1 MENIGEEII
10 GMALPVALFLLNTN
24 RVQKAIECCKESLF
38 LMNCNT
44 EENDLQSIKLLLME
58 FYFILFRAYRRI
70 SDYINAERYCR
81 ELLVLSHESGALLK
95 EGNASMA
102 LAKICE
108 IQCKFTE
115 ATQLYDKTI
124 NIRAQIG
131 DKKGEGN
138 ACVRI
143 GAMFYKLG
151 EYVKAKEYYERALK
165 ITTQIGDRNGEA
177 LSYVN
182 LGATFES
189 LGEYLKAKEY
199 IERALAI
206 RIEMG
211 DRLEEATCYGNLGVV
226 FMGLGQYVKATG
238 YLEKALAI
246 RTKIGDRLGEAADY
260 ENLGHVNLLLRQ
272 YFKAKEYLQKA
283 LSIRAE
289 TGDRTGEAVDFLNL
303 GSVFKSLGLQVEAKE
318 YLEKALAFNNE
329 IGNRNGQ
336 AKCYEH
342 IGTMFM
348 SFGEYIKAKV
358 NLETALAI
366 ATEIGDRAGEAR
378 CYAQLG
384 DVFTSL
390 SENVKAKEYTE
401 RALAIRIEISDRKGV
416 ALCYKKLGM
425 LLWWLGDYDK
435 AKEYVERALAITAR
449 LGDRAGEASYYAL
462 LGNLFTS
469 LGENVKAKE
478 YTERA
483 LAIRIEISDR
493 KGVALCYK
501 KLGMLLWW
509 LGDYD
514 KAKEYVERALAI
526 TTKLGDRAGEASCYA
541 RLGDLFTSLGENFK
555 AKEYTDRALA
565 IRIEICDRW
574 GVAECYGIL
583 GNIFSSLGEYFEAKE
598 YFRNALLISIEI
610 GDRDGEA
617 KSYRN
622 LGHLFTMLDHQIA
635 EVCFE
640 KALYLSST
648 IEVRYLEL
656 QVLFGYSILF
666 LQQNKLKEALWYL
679 HQSIYKFEEQR
690 NLLGINDQLK
700 ISFLEARGAS
710 PYKLLSWLLCVTRNP
725 HHALYVEELGRAR
738 GLSDLMAEKY
748 SVETHISAN
757 PQSWSGIGDI
767 LKKENNSTCLYISFF
782 ANVVQ
787 LWIMKSSGVIY
798 FKTIPVKEYFVL
810 AGLAKKLSL
819 DDILVNSFR
828 SFGCL
833 PMEECEDRSLQ
844 VGEPQPISLE
854 QRSSKASRLVE
865 EDNNEEEISSIFL
878 CYKIFIAPI
887 YHLLEDPEVIIVPH
901 SSLYK
906 VPFAALKEK
915 DGAEYFSES
924 HRIRIV
930 PSLTTLKLIQ
940 DSPVDYHSNS
950 GALIVG
956 NPKVGWLSPLPWAR
970 IEAEMV
976 GRLVGTAPLVGER
989 ATKQAVLEQ
998 ITSVSLIHFAA
1009 HGDAERG
1016 EIALS
1021 PNQTPDNPNII
1032 PPKEAYML
1040 TMGDVSRVKVR
1051 AKLVV
1056 LSCCHSANGQIR
1068 AEGVIGIARAF
1079 LASGARSVL
1088 AALWAIPD
1096 SATEKLMRR
1105 FYEHLVGGESAS
1117 ESLHQAMKW
1126 MRNNGFTM
1134 ESDWASFMLIGDD
1147 VKLEFGKQR

>member
-1 MENIGEEII
+1 
-10 GMALPVALFLLNTN
+10 
-24 RVQKAIECCKESLF
+24 
-38 LMNCNT
+38 
-44 EENDLQSIKLLLME
+44 
-58 FYFILFRAYRRI
+58 
-70 SDYINAERYCR
+70 
-81 ELLVLSHESGALLK
+81 
-95 EGNASMA
+95 
-102 LAKICE
+102 
-108 IQCKFTE
+108 
-115 ATQLYDKTI
+115 
-124 NIRAQIG
+124 
-131 DKKGEGN
+131 
-138 ACVRI
+138 
-143 GAMFYKLG
+143 
-151 EYVKAKEYYERALK
+151 
-165 ITTQIGDRNGEA
+165 
-177 LSYVN
+177 
-182 LGATFES
+182 
-189 LGEYLKAKEY
+189 
-199 IERALAI
+199 
-206 RIEMG
+206 
-211 DRLEEATCYGNLGVV
+211 
-226 FMGLGQYVKATG
+226 
-238 YLEKALAI
+238 
-246 RTKIGDRLGEAADY
+246 
-260 ENLGHVNLLLRQ
+260 
-272 YFKAKEYLQKA
+272 
-283 LSIRAE
+283 
-289 TGDRTGEAVDFLNL
+289 
-303 GSVFKSLGLQVEAKE
+303 
-318 YLEKALAFNNE
+318 
-329 IGNRNGQ
+329 
-336 AKCYEH
+336 
-342 IGTMFM
+342 
-348 SFGEYIKAKV
+348 
-358 NLETALAI
+358 
-366 ATEIGDRAGEAR
+366 
-378 CYAQLG
+378 
-384 DVFTSL
+384 
-390 SENVKAKEYTE
+390 
-401 RALAIRIEISDRKGV
+401 
-416 ALCYKKLGM
+416 
-425 LLWWLGDYDK
+425 
-435 AKEYVERALAITAR
+435 
-449 LGDRAGEASYYAL
+449 
-462 LGNLFTS
+462 
-469 LGENVKAKE
+469 
-478 YTERA
+478 
-483 LAIRIEISDR
+483 
-493 KGVALCYK
+493 
-501 KLGMLLWW
+501 
-509 LGDYD
+509 
-514 KAKEYVERALAI
+514 
-526 TTKLGDRAGEASCYA
+526 
-541 RLGDLFTSLGENFK
+541 
-555 AKEYTDRALA
+555 
-565 IRIEICDRW
+565 
-574 GVAECYGIL
+574 
-583 GNIFSSLGEYFEAKE
+583 
-598 YFRNALLISIEI
+598 
-610 GDRDGEA
+610 
-617 KSYRN
+617 
-622 LGHLFTMLDHQIA
+622 MLDHQIA

-725 HHALYVEELGRAR
+725 HHALYVVELGRAR
-738 GLSDLMAEKY
+738 GLSDLMAEKC

-782 ANVVQ
+782 ANFVQ
-787 LWIMKSSGVIY
+787 LWIMKSSEVIY

-901 SSLYK
+901 SNLYK

-956 NPKVGWLSPLPWAR
+956 SPKVGWLSLLPWAR
-970 IEAEMV
+970 KEAEMV

-1021 PNQTPDNPNII
+1021 PNQTPDNPKII

-1079 LASGARSVL
+1079 QASGARSVL

>member
-1 MENIGEEII
+1 MENIGEDII
-10 GMALPVALFLLNTN
+10 AMALPVALFLLNTN

-44 EENDLQSIKLLLME
+44 EENDLQSMKLHLLE
-58 FYFILFRAYRRI
+58 FYFILFRAYLRI
-70 SDYINAERYCR
+70 SDYINVERCCR
-81 ELLVLSHESGALLK
+81 ELLVLSHESGALLI
-95 EGNASMA
+95 EGFLSMV
-102 LAKICE
+102 LGNICE
-108 IQCKFTE
+108 VQCKFTE
-115 ATQLYDKTI
+115 ATQLYNKAI
-124 NIRAQIG
+124 NIRATTG
-131 DKKGEGN
+131 DKKGEVN
-138 ACVRI
+138 AYVRI
-143 GAMFYKLG
+143 GAMFHKLD
-151 EYVKAKEYYERALK
+151 EYVKAKEYYERALH
-165 ITTQIGDRNGEA
+165 ITIQICDRDGEA

-182 LGATFES
+182 LGAVFY
-189 LGEYLKAKEY
+189 LLREYLKAKEY
-199 IERALAI
+199 IEKALAI
-206 RIEMG
+206 RIEM
-211 DRLEEATCYGNLGVV
+211 DNRLEQATCYGNLGAV
-226 FMGLGQYVKATG
+226 FM
-238 YLEKALAI
+238 
-246 RTKIGDRLGEAADY
+246 D
-260 ENLGHVNLLLRQ
+260 LRQ
-272 YFKAKEYLQKA
+272 FVK
-283 LSIRAE
+283 
-289 TGDRTGEAVDFLNL
+289 
-303 GSVFKSLGLQVEAKE
+303 AKE
-318 YLEKALAFNNE
+318 YLEKALAMRTEIGDRLGEAVDYENLGHVNFLLKKYFKAKEYFEKALVIRAEIGDRTGEAEGFLNLGIMFESLWQLVEAKKYFEKALTLNNE
-329 IGNRNGQ
+329 IGNRKGQ
-336 AKCYEH
+336 AKCYVH
-342 IGTMFM
+342 IGTMSI

-366 ATEIGDRAGEAR
+366 ATEIGYRKGEAL
-378 CYAQLG
+378 CYNGLG
-384 DVFTSL
+384 DVLCNS
-390 SENVKAKEYTE
+390 VGDYIKAK
-401 RALAIRIEISDRKGV
+401 D
-416 ALCYKKLGM
+416 
-425 LLWWLGDYDK
+425 
-435 AKEYVERALAITAR
+435 YVERALAITTEIGDREGEASCYKGLR
-449 LGDRAGEASYYAL
+449 NVLFLLGDYNRAKECDERALAINIEIGDRAGEASCYAG
-462 LGNLFTS
+462 LGSVFRS
-469 LGENVKAKE
+469 FGENVKAKE

-483 LAIRIEISDR
+483 LAITIEVGAR
-493 KGVALCYK
+493 R
-501 KLGMLLWW
+501 
-509 LGDYD
+509 
-514 KAKEYVERALAI
+514 VEA
-526 TTKLGDRAGEASCYA
+526 
-541 RLGDLFTSLGENFK
+541 N
-555 AKEYTDRALA
+555 
-565 IRIEICDRW
+565 
-574 GVAECYGIL
+574 CYGIL
-583 GNIFSSLGEYFEAKE
+583 GNIFSSLGQYVEAKE
-598 YFRNALLISIEI
+598 YFRNALRISIEI
-610 GDRDGEA
+610 GDREGEA
-617 KSYRN
+617 TSYAN

-635 EVCFE
+635 EVCLE
-640 KALYLSST
+640 KAIYLSST
-648 IEVRYLEL
+648 MKVSYLEL
-656 QVLFGYSILF
+656 QVFFGYSILF
-666 LQQNKLKEALWYL
+666 LQQNKLEEALCYL
-679 HQSIYKFEEQR
+679 QQNICKFEEQR

-700 ISFLEARGAS
+700 TLFLEARGAY

-738 GLSDLMAEKY
+738 GLSDLMAENY
-748 SVETHISAN
+748 SVETHVSAN

-767 LKKENNSTCLYISFF
+767 LKKESNSTCLYISVFENF
-782 ANVVQ
+782 VQ
-787 LWIMKSSGVIY
+787 LWIMKSSDVIFY
-798 FKTIPVKEYFVL
+798 KEILVKENFVL
-810 AGLAKKLSL
+810 AGLTKNLSL
-819 DDILVNSFR
+819 GEILVDSFH

-854 QRSSKASRLVE
+854 QSSSKASRLLE
-865 EDNNEEEISSIFL
+865 EDDKEEEISSIFL

-970 IEAEMV
+970 IEAEIV